1 MMRIALINFSYLPNI
16 GGYETLIRNIVRRL
30 VQRGHEVTVITS
42 NTIKLKPAKLKSE
55 EYIEGVKVK
64 RLRSYQILPYRH
76 LIFTPG
82 IIPYILSMDVNI
94 VHCFAYLP
102 TFMTNVAP
110 LVVKAKGVPLVW
122 TPDFYPGRSMIYSG
136 FLQKTLMPLYDKM
149 GLVLLRRADA
159 IITLTDVEAQFH
171 KSRGMKNSY
180 PMLCGVS
187 LDSEYHITEADIE
200 RVKQKLDIKGE
211 KVILSVGRMV
221 WYKGFD
227 LLVRAYAKAQQRFPD
242 SKLLIAGPDGGYRK
256 VIEKVARDL
265 ACENGVILTGEISD
279 SELHCLY
286 EIADVIVR
294 PSLYE
299 GFGLTTLEAWLH
311 KKPVVGFEKVGEA
324 IPSSAGIE
332 VRYKDIDALSDAV
345 VELLSDEA
353 LCSSLGEQGFRLVEE
368 KYEWNKVV
376 DRLEEIYRRVVA
388 T

>member
-1 MMRIALINFSYLPNI
+1 MRISLINFSYLPNI
-16 GGYETLIRNIVRRL
+16 GGHETLIRNVARRL
-30 VQRGHEVTVITS
+30 VQRGHEVTVVTS
-42 NTIKLKPAKLKSE
+42 NTVKLKPAKLKSE

-64 RLRSYQILPYRH
+64 RFKSYQILPYRH
-76 LIFTPG
+76 LLFTPG
-82 IIPYILSMDVNI
+82 IIPYILSMDVDI

-110 LVVKAKGVPLVW
+110 LVVKLKRVPLVW

-136 FLQKTLMPLYDKM
+136 FLQKTLMPLYDRL

-159 IITLTDVEAQFH
+159 IIPFTDIEAEFH
-171 KSRGMKNSY
+171 KANGNKNSFA
-180 PMLCGVS
+180 MLCGVS
-187 LDSEYHITEADIE
+187 LDSEYQVTEADME
-200 RVKQKLDIKGE
+200 EVARKFDIVGDKI
-211 KVILSVGRMV
+211 ILSVGRMV

-227 LLVRAYAKAQQRFPD
+227 LLVRAYAKTQQRFHN
-242 SKLLIAGPDGGYRK
+242 SKLILVGPDGGYRT
-256 VIEKVARDL
+256 VIEKTARDL
-265 ACENGVILTGEISD
+265 GCENGVIFTGEISD
-279 SELHCLY
+279 NDLNCLY

-311 KKPVVGFEKVGEA
+311 KKPVVGFEKVGEP
-324 IPSSAGIE
+324 IPSSAGIS
-332 VRYKDIDALSDAV
+332 VRYQDSDALSDAV

-353 LCSSLGEQGFRLVEE
+353 LCSSLGEQGFKLVEE

-376 DRLEEIYRRVVA
+376 DRLEDIYRRVVA